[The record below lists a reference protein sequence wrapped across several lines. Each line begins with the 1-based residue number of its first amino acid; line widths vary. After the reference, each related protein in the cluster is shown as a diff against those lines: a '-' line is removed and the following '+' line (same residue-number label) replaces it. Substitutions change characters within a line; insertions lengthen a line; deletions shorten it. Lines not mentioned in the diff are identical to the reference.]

1 VVNNHNMARM
11 EPDITTIRIKLFAIA
26 KEMAGGN
33 SQITVEFTEGTVIT
47 FAELRKRILQL
58 YPKLE
63 QIPFVFATNYK
74 IVTDDELIKNKVNNN
89 NNNTNTDAK
98 KTITQSDEI
107 ALLPPIS
114 GG

>member
-1 VVNNHNMARM
+1 MARM
-11 EPDITTIRIKLFAIA
+11 EPDITTIRIKLFAVA

-47 FAELRKRILQL
+47 FAELRKRIMQL

-74 IVTDDELIKNKVNNN
+74 IVTDDEELIKNKVNNN
-89 NNNTNTDAK
+89 NNTNTDTK
-98 KTITQSDEI
+98 KTITPSDEI

>member
-1 VVNNHNMARM
+1 MARM

-26 KEMAGGN
+26 KDMAGGN

-74 IVTDDELIKNKVNNN
+74 IVTDDDKLIKNKVNNN
-89 NNNTNTDAK
+89 NNNTYAK
-98 KTITQSDEI
+98 NTITPSDSEI

>member
-1 VVNNHNMARM
+1 VVNNHNMARK
-11 EPDITTIRIKLFAIA
+11 EAAITTIRIKLFAIA

-47 FAELRKRILQL
+47 VAELRKRILQL

-74 IVTDDELIKNKVNNN
+74 IVTDDDKLIKNKVNNN
-89 NNNTNTDAK
+89 NTNTDTK
-98 KTITQSDEI
+98 KTISPYDEI